1 MKAIGHQGDRIKA
14 LQVRR
19 PALAIGASTVW
30 NCGGSGVQTVTSMSR
45 ALWILLLA
53 AAVLFGCGRD
63 EPGSHQG
70 GTPMILSVNWQRL
83 VNEEGATC
91 ARCGGTQA
99 ELSAAIEMLRTSLR
113 PLGIEIAYVESEL
126 TPDEFA
132 ADMVQSNRILLGDRT
147 LEEWLGAEVGQSDC
161 ESCCPAIEGSAE
173 CRTVSIDGNT
183 YEVIPA
189 SLIVRAGLLAASQML
204 GAPSQ
209 GGCCPGDAAQGRTQ
223 APCCPGSDPK
233 KTAT

>member
-1 MKAIGHQGDRIKA
+1 MRRSDRMISESEG
-14 LQVRR
+14 LRYIER
-19 PALAIGASTVW
+19 
-30 NCGGSGVQTVTSMSR
+30 
-45 ALWILLLA
+45 LWLLLFTAAILL
-53 AAVLFGCGRD
+53 GCGRD
-63 EPGSHQG
+63 ESGSHQG
-70 GTPMILSVNWQRL
+70 GTPMILNVNWQRL
-83 VNEEGATC
+83 VTEEGGTC
-91 ARCGGTQA
+91 DRCGGTQA
-99 ELSAAIEMLRTSLR
+99 ELSAALDMLRTSLR

-147 LEEWLGAEVGQSDC
+147 LEDWLGAEVGQSDC
-161 ESCCPAIEGSAE
+161 ESCCPAIGRSAE

-189 SLIVRAGLLAASQML
+189 VLIVRAGLLAASQMF

-209 GGCCPGDAAQGRTQ
+209 DRCCPGDTAPGRTQ